1 VFAEITVEPG
11 LIAAWLI
18 IGLLAGLISVRLT
31 KGGILALVGFS
42 IIAAIGAVVG
52 GMIFSNLVTGVV
64 GFWGSFAAAFLSAH
78 LLIAVFRF
86 AGFKQRE
93 E

>member
-1 VFAEITVEPG
+1 VFAVITVEPG

-18 IGLLAGLISVRLT
+18 IGLLAGLITVRVM
-31 KGGILALVGFS
+31 KGGMPALVGFS
-42 IIAAIGAVVG
+42 VLAAIGAVVG
-52 GMIFSNLVTGVV
+52 GMVFSNLATGNV
-64 GFWGSFAAAFLSAH
+64 GFWGSFAAAFLGAH

-93 E
+93 Q